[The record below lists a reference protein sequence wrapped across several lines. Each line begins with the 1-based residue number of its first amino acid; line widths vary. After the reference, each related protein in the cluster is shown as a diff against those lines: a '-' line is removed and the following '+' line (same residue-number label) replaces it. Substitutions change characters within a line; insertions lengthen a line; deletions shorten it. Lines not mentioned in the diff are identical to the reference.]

1 MTISLNELPSISA
14 PAVRA
19 LGGAGFTSLRQLAG
33 IPRQDLA
40 QLHGMGPKALDI
52 IDAALGEYGLSLG

>member
-1 MTISLNELPSISA
+1 MSTPLNELPRISA
-14 PAVRA
+14 PAARA

-33 IPRQDLA
+33 IPRADLE

-52 IDAALGEYGLSLG
+52 IDAALGEHGLSLG